1 MPVSGYRHYPK
12 SGIHGRVVHELGREI
27 VTGHLKPGE
36 KLPSEAEL
44 ETRFAGSRTAIREA
58 FRVLTAKG
66 LLEAR
71 QRAGT
76 LVRTREY
83 WDLLDPD
90 ILYWQ
95 GDGTPDPLLQK
106 QVTEFRLCFQPGIV
120 RMVVARATEAQL
132 EALSEQMKYMIAAL
146 DRVNRPYF
154 VQSVQKFHGLM
165 FDYSMNEYAV
175 RLFETVETQ
184 LDALYS
190 AIPDH
195 DLNASGILRWYAV
208 LMDRIAQRDA
218 AGAEQQLKNIIE
230 KESQL
235 FLSYLRPRMETIE
248 RVA

>member
-1 MPVSGYRHYPK
+1 M
-12 SGIHGRVVHELGREI
+12 VHELGREI
-27 VTGHLKPGE
+27 VTGDLKPGD

-44 ETRFAGSRTAIREA
+44 ESRFAGSRTAIREA

-76 LVRTREY
+76 LVRARTF

-90 ILYWQ
+90 ILSWQ
-95 GDGTPDPLLQK
+95 GEGTADPLLQK

-120 RMVVARATEAQL
+120 RMVVARATDEQL
-132 EALSEQMKYMIAAL
+132 DALSDQMKYMFAAL
-146 DRVNRPYF
+146 DRLNRPYF
-154 VQSVQKFHGLM
+154 VQSMQNFHGLM
-165 FDYSMNEYAV
+165 FDYSKNEYAL

-184 LDALYS
+184 LGALY
-190 AIPDH
+190 AMLPDQ

-208 LMDRIAQRDA
+208 LMDKIVQRDA
-218 AGAEQQLKNIIE
+218 AGAELQLKNIIE

-235 FLSYLRPRMETIE
+235 LLSYLRPAME
-248 RVA
+248 RVGRVA